1 MRALGKCRKVA
12 IDLLHIDASHEYK
25 AVKEDLRSWWPLVE
39 HSRGVMFGDDYLGH
53 WKEVKRAVDDFA
65 AEMSLPVW
73 QVDDDVHEE
82 WRK

>member
-1 MRALGKCRKVA
+1 
-12 IDLLHIDASHEYK
+12 
-25 AVKEDLRSWWPLVE
+25 
-39 HSRGVMFGDDYLGH
+39 MFGDDYLGH